1 MPLPVPMKQ
10 KKDLNFSYA
19 GLKNAFRM
27 AVARVKEA
35 RGLPEEAE
43 LAQQDKV
50 RACVRAR
57 LHLWFAHR

>member
-27 AVARVKEA
+27 AVARVREK
-35 RGLPEEAE
+35 RGLPEEAD

-50 RACVRAR
+50 
-57 LHLWFAHR
+57 LW

>member
-27 AVARVKEA
+27 AVAKVREQ
-35 RGLPEEAE
+35 RCLPEEAD
-43 LAQQDKV
+43 LAPEDKV
-50 RACVRAR
+50 GV
-57 LHLWFAHR
+57 

>member
-27 AVARVKEA
+27 AVAKMKEA
-35 RGLPEEAE
+35 RGLGEEDD
-43 LAQQDKV
+43 LAHQDKV
-50 RACVRAR
+50 CADY
-57 LHLWFAHR
+57 

>member
-27 AVARVKEA
+27 AVAKMREQ
-35 RGLPEEAE
+35 RGLPEEAD
-43 LAQQDKV
+43 LAQEDKV
-50 RACVRAR
+50 GVWDERSM
-57 LHLWFAHR
+57 LM